1 MQAIQTKIL
10 PYTNTKPKRIKAW
23 CFADSLTMSVHSI
36 PRSYDENQ
44 HQYVAE
50 QLRDKLNWTGPQY
63 GFLESGTL
71 PDGTMCHVMVKIK
84 L

>member
-10 PYTNTKPKRIKAW
+10 PCTMTKPTRIKAW
-23 CFADSLTMSVHSI
+23 CFADSLIMSIHAV
-36 PRSYDENQ
+36 PRVYDENKQ
-44 HQYVAE
+44 VYVAE
-50 QLRDKLNWTGPQY
+50 KLREKLNWTGPQY